1 MKTLFPED
9 FMTREDPKSRASKH
23 LRVRD
28 PYLDRRRGEDRREK
42 YSLYYFSE
50 GGVERRISKERRI
63 NFERRKGF
71 TRVSTWASACLT
83 PPVRQE
89 A

>member
-1 MKTLFPED
+1 
-9 FMTREDPKSRASKH
+9 MTREDRKSRASKH

-28 PYLDRRRGEDRREK
+28 PYLDRRRGDDRREK

-50 GGVERRISKERRI
+50 GGVERRNSRERRI
-63 NFERRKGF
+63 NFERRKGY

-83 PPVRQE
+83 PPAQQE

>member
-1 MKTLFPED
+1 
-9 FMTREDPKSRASKH
+9 MTREESKARASRH

-28 PYLDRRRGEDRREK
+28 PYLDRRGGEDRREK

-63 NFERRKGF
+63 NFERRKGYA
-71 TRVSTWASACLT
+71 RVSTWSSVCLA
-83 PPVRQE
+83 PPAQQE